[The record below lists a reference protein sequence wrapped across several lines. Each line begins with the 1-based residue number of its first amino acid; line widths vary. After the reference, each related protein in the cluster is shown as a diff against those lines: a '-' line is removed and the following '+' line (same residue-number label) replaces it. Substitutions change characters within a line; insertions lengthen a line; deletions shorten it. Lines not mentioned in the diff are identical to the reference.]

1 MAQPVLYTIAS
12 FDATANAVIS
22 FAYEGDQVFGNE
34 LVIVENATN
43 KQVYDVKKNN
53 WMRLTHEINAKNS
66 GLKNGTYYAA
76 KVRVFNKAG
85 VASEWSEQ
93 RTFYCLTQG
102 KLIFTNIANDSIIQD
117 NEFTFDLEY
126 TQPEHELLSAY
137 SVALYDVNKTLLRKS
152 ETLSGDAAQLGYTFS
167 EMEDGKQY
175 YVRAEG
181 LTVNGMDVLSDFVL
195 FSVHYLMS
203 NYWAYADLSNNAYD
217 GTVRIGCNV
226 RLITARFE
234 GDGNPKY
241 EDHDKVVLKRS
252 GDKVVFDSTFVQE
265 GDFTMKLLVRDLIVG
280 TTFFEMIDEN
290 GMLVALRFRT
300 AWASADSYMANGKQ
314 SENAFLGCFVKF
326 IELRVSSPKNV
337 LTYTLFTR
345 ALDDLGSDQDYVVEL
360 ERKGDVYALRAAVA
374 TAESYV
380 STEEDV

>member
-43 KQVYDVKKNN
+43 KQVYDVKKDN

-102 KLIFTNIANDSIIQD
+102 KLVFTNIVNDSIIQA
-117 NEFTFDLEY
+117 NEFTFNLEY

-152 ETLSGDAAQLGYTFS
+152 ETLSGDAEHLGYTFS

-195 FSVHYLMS
+195 FSVHYLKS
-203 NYWAYADLSNNAYD
+203 HYWAYADLSNNAYD
-217 GTVRIGCNV
+217 GTVRIGCNI
-226 RLITARFE
+226 RLVTARFE
-234 GDGNPKY
+234 GESPVY
-241 EDHDKVVLKRS
+241 EDHDRIVLKKN
-252 GDKVVFDSTFVQE
+252 GDKVVFDSSFVQE
-265 GDFTMKLLVRDLIVG
+265 GDFTMKLLARDLVAELP
-280 TTFFEMIDEN
+280 FFEMTDEN
-290 GMLVALRFRT
+290 GMLITLRLRA
-300 AWASADSYMANGKQ
+300 AWAAADSYMANGKQ
-314 SENAFLGCFVKF
+314 SEDAFLGCLVKF
-326 IELRVSSPKNV
+326 IELKVSSPKNV
-337 LTYTLFTR
+337 LVYTLFTR
-345 ALDDLGSDQDYVVEL
+345 ALDDLGPDQDYVVEI
-360 ERKGDVYALRAAVA
+360 ERKGDVYALRADIA

-380 STEEDV
+380 STEEGV